1 MLNATDQ
8 SLYGNARFG
17 RLAMTREYHVKFIKL
32 PPTPFTMIDLTTSF
46 ITSDTGTFTFV
57 CTGTIQQANQARD
70 GFICSNNP
78 ILLHSDAGL
87 SS

>member
-17 RLAMTREYHVKFIKL
+17 RLAMTREYDVKFIKL
-32 PPTPFTMIDLTTSF
+32 PPTPFTMIDLTTSI

-57 CTGTIQQANQARD
+57 RAGAIQQANQARE
-70 GFICSNNP
+70 GFRCSNNS

-87 SS
+87 PS

>member
-8 SLYGNARFG
+8 SPYGDTRFG
-17 RLAMTREYHVKFIKL
+17 RLAMTREYDVKFIKL
-32 PPTPFTMIDLTTSF
+32 PPTPFTMIDLTTSI

-57 CTGTIQQANQARD
+57 YAGAIQQANQARD

-78 ILLHSDAGL
+78 ILLHSDAGF